1 MKMKKIAMILHTD
14 GIEYDDRIRKEM
26 LTVMK
31 LYPDIK
37 FKIFAIIDG
46 DSNVEEQGV
55 SDYGVEYVIPVLKS
69 RNKYKPGTHLLAKAY
84 DFYKTI
90 TPMVKDYDAIWVANE
105 RVVFFVA
112 LSRKP
117 IIWDW
122 HEILSEFLGSSIK
135 KSILKFLM
143 SRCKAVIHAN
153 PQRIDYI
160 DSIGGLSN
168 KNRQF
173 AIRNFPN
180 FNDADKETD
189 AKYHEFITWLGDS
202 NCVYLQGAENRAR
215 CDEESIEGI
224 LAIENLKAVVVGR
237 FNQDLKNRL
246 LDKYGEEL
254 SKRLFFTGMVRQKM
268 TPHYIRACKVSLV
281 LYKNVRPNNFYCEPN
296 RMFQSIINDCPVVV
310 GCNPPMKEL
319 VEKYNF
325 GVVLPSDGSNV
336 EEITAGLNQVLIQR
350 DNYLESLRVNKNN
363 ILWDSQED
371 EFKRI
376 IEATF
381 SNKRQ

>member
-1 MKMKKIAMILHTD
+1 MKKIAMILHTD

-46 DSNVEEQGV
+46 DTNVEEQGV

-69 RNKYKPGTHLLAKAY
+69 RNKYKPGTHLIVKAY

-90 TPMVKDYDAIWVANE
+90 MPMVKDYDALWVANE

-112 LSRKP
+112 LARKP

-122 HEILSEFLGSSIK
+122 HEILSEFLGSGIK
-135 KSILKFLM
+135 KQVLKFLM
-143 SRCKAVIHAN
+143 NRCKAVIHAN

-160 DSIGGLSN
+160 ESIGGISN
-168 KNRQF
+168 KKRQF
-173 AIRNFPN
+173 AIRNYPN
-180 FNDADKETD
+180 FNDAEKEVD
-189 AKYHEFITWLGDS
+189 AKYNEFVSWLGDS
-202 NCVYLQGAENRAR
+202 DCVYLQGAENRAR

-224 LAIENLKAVVVGR
+224 MAIDNLKAVVVGR
-237 FNQDLKNRL
+237 FNQELREKL
-246 LDKYGEEL
+246 LSKYGEEL
-254 SKRLFFTGMVRQKM
+254 TNRLFFTGMVRQKM

-281 LYKNVRPNNFYCEPN
+281 LYKNVRPNNYYCEPN
-296 RMFQSIINDCPVVV
+296 RMFQSIINDCPVIV

-325 GVVLPSDGSNV
+325 GVVLPSDGSIV
-336 EEITAGLNQVLIQR
+336 EEITVGIKQAIKHR
-350 DNYLESLRVNKNN
+350 DSILADIKANKNK
-363 ILWDSQED
+363 ILWDSQEC

-381 SNKRQ
+381 SSNK